1 MKNKLPIIS
10 LIISV
15 FACTTLFGANSMN
28 LSDGYVLCGAY
39 SGTSTLLIDKN
50 GNPVHTWDHSTLPDS
65 MNGYVV
71 YLLENGNIL
80 RTAQVSKAR
89 GDTFPPGSG
98 PIQGIVEEIDPNG
111 AVVWKYKLSNDTF
124 MMHHDIKPLSNG
136 HFIAVTFDAKT
147 IDDAKKVGVDTAL
160 FPRRNPKLLLS
171 ERIIEVNPRATKGQ
185 EIVWQ
190 WSLWDHITPKS
201 QAAEHWELFNGSAGT
216 PSGNQWVHLN
226 GITICEKRK
235 LIVFTSRLFSELFI
249 IDYGTTTAQA
259 AGHTGGLRG
268 KGGDFLYRWGNP
280 TNYDSTS
287 TQRIHVLHCPTWIPD
302 DYPGGGH
309 VMFFHNNMVADF
321 STTGASQVV
330 ELELPL
336 DGNGCFIKSPGV
348 PFGPPEP
355 FWLYAPAA
363 DTFYSMAM
371 SSAFRLAN
379 GNTLIHEAYPPEG
392 RNGRLREV
400 TKDQQ
405 LLWKYDLAFTTTG
418 RTGGGWTSGFN
429 PAKIMYY
436 PSNYRGI
443 DSLFR
448 KTGIIRNGR
457 STVQNRSCSRIRYS
471 TAHARLTVDNAAGAK
486 VRLFTCT
493 GKTIALFH
501 AQTNREEFATG
512 LLPPGLYLATVL
524 SSGRAAINQTILI
537 P

>member
-1 MKNKLPIIS
+1 MKNNLPVLS
-10 LIISV
+10 LITGVLACSAISAV
-15 FACTTLFGANSMN
+15 NSMN

-39 SGTSTLLIDKN
+39 SGTFTLLIDKN
-50 GNPVHTWDHSTLPDS
+50 GTPVHTWDHSTLPDS
-65 MNGYVV
+65 LNGYVV

-80 RTAQVSKAR
+80 RTSQVSKAR

-98 PIQGIVEEIDPNG
+98 PIQGIVEEIDPSG

-124 MMHHDIKPLSNG
+124 MTHHDMKPLSNG
-136 HFIAVTFDAKT
+136 NFIAVTFEMKT
-147 IDDAKKVGVDTAL
+147 IADAIQVGVDTTL
-160 FPRRNPKLLLS
+160 FPRRNPKILLS
-171 ERIIEVNPRATKGQ
+171 ERIIEVNPRAAKGQ

-216 PSGNQWVHLN
+216 PAGNQWVHLN
-226 GITICEKRK
+226 GITICEKQK
-235 LIVFTSRLFSELFI
+235 LIAFTSRLFSELFI

-280 TNYDSTS
+280 TNYDTS
-287 TQRIHVLHCPTWIPD
+287 ATQRIHVLHCPTWIPD
-302 DYPGGGH
+302 DYPGAGH
-309 VMFFHNNMVADF
+309 VMFFHNNMTSDF
-321 STTGASQVV
+321 SASGASEVV
-330 ELELPL
+330 ELELPF
-336 DGNGCFIKSPGV
+336 DGNGGFIKSPGV

-355 FWLYAPAA
+355 FWLYAPPT

-379 GNTLIHEAYPPEG
+379 GNTLIHEAFPPGG

-405 LLWKYDLAFTTTG
+405 LLWRYELAFNTTG
-418 RTGGGWTSGFN
+418 KTGGGFMSGFN

-443 DSLFR
+443 DSLFL
-448 KTGIIRNGR
+448 KTGIKKNRRLAAQNG
-457 STVQNRSCSRIRYS
+457 SYARIRFS
-471 TAHARLTVDNAAGAK
+471 AANTRLVVDNAAGSEI
-486 VRLFTCT
+486 RLVTLT
-493 GKTIALFH
+493 GRTAALFY
-501 AQTNREEFATG
+501 AKTDRFECTAAP
-512 LLPPGLYLATVL
+512 LPKGLYLVTVSAPNCATVN
-524 SSGRAAINQTILI
+524 RTILI